1 MDVTKKRDAAD
12 DQKVNEKK
20 WSKELMA
27 AGWTALPNILFERQQ
42 ALGLDPIDIN
52 ILLHLSSYWWKPG
65 DKPHPSK
72 VTIATA
78 IGIDPRTV
86 QRRIAKMEVDGFIRR
101 EQRRIAGFGSKT
113 NLYHL
118 DGLIEAAKPFA
129 AEKVADLKFKA
140 DQRAARAG
148 KKGRPT
154 LRVVKSDE

>member
-1 MDVTKKRDAAD
+1 MDVAKKRDVAG

-27 AGWTALPNILFERQQ
+27 AGWTVLPNILFERQQ
-42 ALGLDPIDIN
+42 ALGLDSIDIN
-52 ILLHLSSYWWKPG
+52 ILLHLASYWWKPG
-65 DKPHPSK
+65 DKPRPSK
-72 VTIATA
+72 VTIARA
-78 IGIDPRTV
+78 IGVDPRTV
-86 QRRIAKMEVDGFIRR
+86 QRRIANMEAAKFIRR
-101 EQRRIAGFGSKT
+101 EQRRIVGAGSKP

-118 DGLIEAAKPFA
+118 EGLIEAAKPFA
-129 AEKVADLKFKA
+129 AEKIAEQRMKA